1 MKKAFYSF
9 IYYRLLGWKTNV
21 TVPDYDKCV
30 ICAAPHTSNW
40 DLFIGKLFYGAIGR
54 KTSFMMKKEWFF
66 FPLGLIFKAVGGI
79 PVNRGR
85 KSSLVDQMTE
95 KFANSK
101 HFHLAITPEGTR
113 KANPNW
119 KKGFYYIA
127 LKAQV
132 PIMLI
137 GIDYPSKTISST
149 KAVMPTGDIEKDN
162 AALDAYFLSL
172 PNAGSFRRVY
182 VNCDNNLLNLRRNGE
197 SWQVVLIDEEMKKR
211 MFEDAE

>member
-1 MKKAFYSF
+1 MKKRLYSF

-21 TVPDYDKCV
+21 TVPNYDKCV

-66 FPLGLIFKAVGGI
+66 FPLGLIFRAIGGI

-113 KANPNW
+113 KSNPNW
-119 KKGFYYIA
+119 KKGFYFIA

-137 GIDYPSKTISST
+137 GIDYPTKTITST
-149 KAVMPTGDIEKDN
+149 KAIMPTGDFEKDMHEIK
-162 AALDAYFLSL
+162 LYFKD
-172 PNAGSFRRVY
+172 FRGKIPENFSVGI
-182 VNCDNNLLNLRRNGE
+182 N
-197 SWQVVLIDEEMKKR
+197 
-211 MFEDAE
+211 